1 MSLISYYL
9 VFNMDLQQRI
19 QKAKQLGYSDEE
31 INARLQQR
39 GLLNDGAQQSPNTST
54 EPSFADLP
62 GNILP
67 SAQKNLGTIF
77 SAITNPLGTAAN
89 LGGLGMGAVE
99 KIIPGKQ
106 DEEKYVDSLIG
117 FYKDRYGGAKN
128 LKKTIIE
135 DPTGF
140 LLDLST
146 VLGGGG
152 ALLKGA
158 GNVSKISALERAG
171 ETASTLS
178 KITDPLQIPG
188 KAAGMTGIPAKVG
201 ELTKDLP
208 ANVLDRYV
216 VPAEKGMRENEVLKK
231 IIKDVPRLGDK
242 IASNTKIPI
251 TPSRL
256 IKLAQSNIDSL
267 GPKIEKI
274 IDINKDTQIHL
285 DELLAPFDEL
295 RSQFGNSLEGNE
307 LTNEIDRITKKISG
321 RADKRGYIS
330 VEKIY
335 EMKKNQ
341 DKITGKY
348 YQTGKAL
355 SEIAPTTAI
364 KMASTNYLRDALNNF
379 VPGLSDINEKYSL
392 WRSARDAAVPV
403 ATKGMN
409 YKLSMSDLFFGGA
422 GFKLGGIPGAIG
434 GLIGRRIITS
444 PTAGM
449 TTARLLQE
457 IVGGADKLN
466 KATKGARDAASKYM
480 KTNYM
485 LNRENSSVN

>member
-1 MSLISYYL
+1 
-9 VFNMDLQQRI
+9 MDLQQRI

-31 INARLQQR
+31 INARLKQR
-39 GLLNDGAQQSPNTST
+39 GLLDNEAPQSHSTSS

-67 SAQKNLGTIF
+67 SAQKNLSAIF
-77 SAITNPLGTAAN
+77 SAFTNPLGTAAN
-89 LGGLGMGAVE
+89 LGGLEMGAVQ
-99 KIIPGKQ
+99 KLIPGKQ

-152 ALLKGA
+152 ALLKEA
-158 GNVSKISALERAG
+158 GNVSKVSALERAG
-171 ETASTLS
+171 ETASNLS
-178 KITDPLQIPG
+178 RLTDPLRIPG
-188 KAAGMTGIPAKVG
+188 KVVNMTGIPAKVG

-285 DELLAPFDEL
+285 DEILAPFKKL
-295 RSQFGNSLEGNE
+295 KSQFENSLEGEE
-307 LTNEIDRITKKISG
+307 LVNEIDRITKKISG
-321 RADKRGYIS
+321 KADKRGYIS
-330 VEKIY
+330 VGDLY

-355 SEIAPTTAI
+355 SDIAPTTAI
-364 KMASTNYLRDALNNF
+364 KMASANYLRDILNDI
-379 VPGLSDINEKYSL
+379 VPGLNDINEKYSL
-392 WRSARDAAVPV
+392 WKSARDSAVPV

-434 GLIGRRIITS
+434 GLISRRIIAS